1 MANSLLTPTVILKEA
16 GRLFHQKAKFIPKV
30 NRNYDGQYKRDGAKV
45 GYSIAL
51 RDRNQYTVTT
61 GATLAVQDST
71 ETSQT
76 LTVQT
81 QKHIG
86 LNFTSADL
94 TMVIDEFSDRY
105 IKPEIAALVANV
117 EADALISMR
126 KKVANFVDDDGNSF
140 SFLTAAKGKQKLDE
154 FLTPDDDR
162 TLLLCPTHAT
172 KYLDA
177 SKGLLNP
184 STLGKQYSSGNVVD
198 VLGNEV
204 NTTTH
209 LTAHQTGTAV
219 ATTGYSVDNS
229 GTTSGATITL
239 KTGST
244 TFLIGDVITIATLNA
259 VHQET
264 KADLGYLKQFT
275 VTADSGAN
283 ATSLSISPAIVYTG
297 AKKNVSTS
305 SLGADRA
312 VVKVGVDATA
322 SRTTVESLLFHKD
335 AFIFASVDLED
346 MSRYGG
352 WGAVEEMDG
361 ISMRLWRQGD
371 IVNDAAPCRLDVMY
385 GFLARYPQMACR
397 LHADG

>member
-16 GRLFHQKAKFIPKV
+16 GRLFHQKAKFIPKI
-30 NRNYDGQYKRDGAKV
+30 NRQYDGQFKRDGAKV

-61 GATLAVQDST
+61 GATLAVQDTS

-76 LTVQT
+76 LTVNT

-105 IKPEIAALVANV
+105 IKPAVAALVANV

-126 KKVANFVDDDGNSF
+126 KKVANFVDDDGAAF
-140 SFLTAAKGKQKLDE
+140 SFLTAAKAKQKLDE
-154 FLTPDDDR
+154 FLTPDDER
-162 TLLLCPTHAT
+162 SLLLCPTHAT

-184 STLGKQYSSGNVVD
+184 ATLGQQYKSGSIVD
-198 VLGNEV
+198 VLGNSV
-204 NTTTH
+204 DVTTH

-219 ATTGYSVDNS
+219 ATTGYSVDNA
-229 GTTSGATITL
+229 GTTSGSTITL

-259 VHQET
+259 VHPET
-264 KADLGYLKQFT
+264 KADLGYLKQFV

-297 AKKNVSTS
+297 AKKNVSPS

-312 VVKVGVDATA
+312 VVKVGVSSVA
-322 SRTTVESLLFHKD
+322 SATTVESLAFHKD
-335 AFIFASVDLED
+335 AFIFGSVDLED

-361 ISMRLWRQGD
+361 ISMRIWRQGD
-371 IVNDAAPCRLDVMY
+371 IVNDAAPCRIDILY